1 MINCKE
7 QIESLLSCISKR
19 SPKLRICQIMV
30 IAAKKGGWNQDDIFY
45 CPDDILLKGLQ
56 ILSDEAQ
63 K

>member
-19 SPKLRICQIMV
+19 SPELRIGQTMV

-56 ILSDEAQ
+56 ILSDEV
-63 K
+63 